1 MKQLFFLLL
10 IFFLSSTINAQNK
23 STETSKN
30 IQEATKIYRELFLAK
45 KFQELSNFASP
56 KLIEYLNTKQ
66 DLIYLMNEL
75 NKNIESKDAT
85 ISNIIF
91 GENSEIITYNKELQC
106 SIPFTLE
113 MYDAKKNVF
122 FYSGLALISFDDGK
136 TWFFT
141 FKVDGDNI
149 KNNQILGLNENI
161 LIQDRS
167 QKIINK

>member
-10 IFFLSSTINAQNK
+10 IFLSLAINAQKK
-23 STETSKN
+23 STEVSKN
-30 IQEATKIYRELFLAK
+30 IKEATKIYRELFLAK
-45 KFQELSNFASP
+45 KFQELSDFASP
-56 KLIEYLNTKQ
+56 KLIQHLNTKQ
-66 DLIYLMNEL
+66 DLIYLMTEL
-75 NKNIESKDAT
+75 NKNVEFKGVT

-91 GENSEIITYNKELQC
+91 GENSEIFTYNKELQC

-113 MYDAKKNVF
+113 MDDAKKNVF

-141 FKVDGDNI
+141 FKVDKDNI

-161 LIQDRS
+161 IIQERS
-167 QKIINK
+167 QKVITK